1 MFWWRRMSAEL
12 DSQRETEEECGAV
25 GGKSE
30 DVEMHK
36 RA

>member
-1 MFWWRRMSAEL
+1 MSAEL
-12 DSQRETEEECGAV
+12 DSQSETEEKCGAV

-30 DVEMHK
+30 DVEMQK